1 MTHQAIGIALES
13 HRLDVIARIF
23 ANLKDTE
30 LLNYAMEAVLNTG
43 FSLSYR
49 EEVLHFLFPLFP
61 PLTPQ
66 ATHFHS
72 LTRLLVA
79 LSDASL
85 TIPLLASLVHKEKL
99 VAYQLAFDLAEGGT
113 QEFLGSVREGLPSGE
128 EVSILFYTMPK
139 I

>member
-1 MTHQAIGIALES
+1 
-13 HRLDVIARIF
+13 
-23 ANLKDTE
+23 
-30 LLNYAMEAVLNTG
+30 MEAVLNTG

-66 ATHFHS
+66 ATHIHS
-72 LTRLLVA
+72 LTRLLVS

-85 TIPLLASLVHKEKL
+85 TIPLLSSLVHKEKL

-113 QEFLGSVREGLPSGE
+113 QEFLGSVREGLPLGE
-128 EVSILFYTMPK
+128 GVRPCPVPSDNRFQIYSLRRRKYSPIFGVSYREKHLSSFT
-139 I
+139 